1 MPERPVA
8 DLYKKYCKRLG
19 TVMKSSHK
27 ARKTVISAWIDN
39 DININTARTMAG
51 HSNEETT
58 LRNYVF
64 DRSTE
69 IEKKELLENAVS
81 F

>member
-27 ARKTVISAWIDN
+27 AKKTVISAWIDN
-39 DININTARTMAG
+39 DIN
-51 HSNEETT
+51 
-58 LRNYVF
+58 
-64 DRSTE
+64 STE
-69 IEKKELLENAVS
+69 TEKKDLLENAVS